1 MSMRIDEGYG
11 NDPMEG
17 VPGGGARVSGE
28 RPEKPET
35 CTSNTDRVDAEVK
48 QLRKEKEQLMQQLRG
63 ASGDEKREAALK
75 QKITR
80 IDVELR
86 MKDNDTY
93 RRQNMDIH
101 TVQ

>member
-1 MSMRIDEGYG
+1 M
-11 NDPMEG
+11 
-17 VPGGGARVSGE
+17 SGE

-48 QLRKEKEQLMQQLRG
+48 QLRQEKEQLMQQLRG
-63 ASGDEKREAALK
+63 ASGDEKKEAALK

>member
-1 MSMRIDEGYG
+1 M
-11 NDPMEG
+11 
-17 VPGGGARVSGE
+17 SGE

-48 QLRKEKEQLMQQLRG
+48 QLRQEKEQLMQQLRG

>member
-1 MSMRIDEGYG
+1 M
-11 NDPMEG
+11 
-17 VPGGGARVSGE
+17 SGE

-48 QLRKEKEQLMQQLRG
+48 QLRQEKEQLMQQLRG
-63 ASGDEKREAALK
+63 VSGDEKREAALK

>member
-1 MSMRIDEGYG
+1 
-11 NDPMEG
+11 
-17 VPGGGARVSGE
+17 
-28 RPEKPET
+28 
-35 CTSNTDRVDAEVK
+35 
-48 QLRKEKEQLMQQLRG
+48 MQQLRG

>member
-1 MSMRIDEGYG
+1 
-11 NDPMEG
+11 
-17 VPGGGARVSGE
+17 
-28 RPEKPET
+28 
-35 CTSNTDRVDAEVK
+35 
-48 QLRKEKEQLMQQLRG
+48 MQQLRG
-63 ASGDEKREAALK
+63 VSGDEKREAALK

>member
-1 MSMRIDEGYG
+1 M
-11 NDPMEG
+11 
-17 VPGGGARVSGE
+17 SGE

-48 QLRKEKEQLMQQLRG
+48 QLRQEKEQLMQQLRG
-63 ASGDEKREAALK
+63 AAGDEKREAALK

>member
-48 QLRKEKEQLMQQLRG
+48 QLRQEKEQLRG

>member
-1 MSMRIDEGYG
+1 M
-11 NDPMEG
+11 
-17 VPGGGARVSGE
+17 SGE
-28 RPEKPET
+28 RPEKPEI

-48 QLRKEKEQLMQQLRG
+48 QLRQEKEQLMQQLRG